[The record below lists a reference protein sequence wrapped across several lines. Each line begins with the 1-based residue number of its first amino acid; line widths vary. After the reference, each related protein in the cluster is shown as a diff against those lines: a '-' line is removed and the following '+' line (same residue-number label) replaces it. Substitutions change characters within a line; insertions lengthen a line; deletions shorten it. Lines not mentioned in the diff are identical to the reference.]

1 MKNKNILITL
11 LCTLGLTFFSGCKK
25 YLEVH
30 SDTQKQADAAY
41 AHFKNNPYHPSL
53 DFKCV
58 NRQNQIYSVRIG
70 IYYRALGEKSGDAIL
85 WFWIGSHEKYN
96 HLLSEL

>member
-1 MKNKNILITL
+1 LKSR
-11 LCTLGLTFFSGCKK
+11 CTDTFWKLFDC
-25 YLEVH
+25 LH
-30 SDTQKQADAAY
+30 SDAQKQADAAY

-70 IYYRALGEKSGDAIL
+70 MHYRALGEKGGDTIL

-96 HLLSEL
+96 RLLSEL

>member
-1 MKNKNILITL
+1 MKSR
-11 LCTLGLTFFSGCKK
+11 CTDTFWKLFDR
-25 YLEVH
+25 LH
-30 SDTQKQADAAY
+30 PDAQKQADTAY

-53 DFKCV
+53 NFKCV

-70 IYYRALGEKSGDAIL
+70 AHYRALGEKSGDTIL

-96 HLLSEL
+96 RLVSEL